1 MKKAILTIT
10 FMVIAITLNSCS
22 SDSSDSNSYAYNVRM
37 TDEPGP
43 FSEVNID
50 LRGVEVTG
58 SNGQTVVLNTNSGIY
73 NLLDF
78 TNGIDTLIATST
90 LRDARVNQIRLILG
104 SNNTV
109 VLDGVTY
116 PLSTPSAEQSGLKLL
131 INQTLSA
138 DIDNSILIDFDAN
151 ASIIETGN
159 GTFKLKPVLRPILTA
174 ITGNITGSI
183 SPIGTLAAVT
193 VISNTSL
200 LVYTSNVDAEG
211 NFKVV
216 GLPTGTYTVTITPI
230 LPWLPATLTNV
241 TVTAGTNTNI
251 GVVTLL

>member
-22 SDSSDSNSYAYNVRM
+22 SDSSDSSSYTYKVRM

-183 SPIGTLAAVT
+183 SPVGTLAAVT